1 MALLSQLLFKQRNW
15 KQDRTFKFHLSIVGK
30 RECVRGGQT
39 DRQKERATDKER
51 ECGKTGKGAFVFTAE
66 AGMSVC
72 VHGLSIS
79 ISLTQS
85 LALC

>member
-1 MALLSQLLFKQRNW
+1 M
-15 KQDRTFKFHLSIVGK
+15 
-30 RECVRGGQT
+30 EGQT
-39 DRQKERATDKER
+39 ERETDKER

>member
-1 MALLSQLLFKQRNW
+1 M
-15 KQDRTFKFHLSIVGK
+15 
-30 RECVRGGQT
+30 EGQT
-39 DRQKERATDKER
+39 EREVDREEDG

-66 AGMSVC
+66 AGVC
-72 VHGLSIS
+72 VQSLSIS